1 MSGETLA
8 TRVEPGSGLTNPE
21 VKSSNRRVLF
31 VLGVTATNMRNKGY
45 VNAFSD
51 LYPGEGNVLVMPS
64 IVSADKRNRGHFQ
77 QMQNFITGADVQAGI
92 DIGVHSLGS
101 AEVAEAIDRIQ
112 EEKPGFLEN
121 HPNKDAF
128 NFVLIDPSGFNTT
141 KEQSKEYRRNAVRIT
156 REHGNFLGF
165 SHRRTMVRGI
175 DSLIAFPPQGFSP
188 EDVQSMITTVR
199 DIFPSFITP
208 EERHGLPTIPFE
220 YMRPEAAYT
229 AYADTYV
236 SEADKAKLKRYD
248 AVLKKAINERNDDNT
263 VTLPNMVRRIIMER
277 GELLKG
283 AIDRIY
289 ESRLEEPGDLTEGG
303 LLKLLFSMG
312 RKDARRMLRSALGS
326 GPMQKFKELYDM
338 GYKNITLVSTE
349 HSVAV
354 PLGNL
359 LQMFDSEEQAEHVR
373 IWEFATHPA
382 PGLQP
387 EATAQMMWNLGQ
399 QRAGDILTP

>member
-1 MSGETLA
+1 MEVAPRS
-8 TRVEPGSGLTNPE
+8 RVEQGSGLANPE
-21 VKSSNRRVLF
+21 VLSPNRRVLF
-31 VLGVTATNMRNKGY
+31 ALGVTATDMRNKGY
-45 VNAFSD
+45 FNAFSD
-51 LYPGEGNVLVMPS
+51 PNRYGEGNVLVMPS
-64 IVSADKRNRGHFQ
+64 IVSANKRNRGHFRE
-77 QMQNFITGADVQAGI
+77 MQKFITGADVQAGI

-141 KEQSKEYRRNAVRIT
+141 KEQSREYRKNAT
-156 REHGNFLGF
+156 RLMKEHGNFPGF

-188 EDVQSMITTVR
+188 EDVQSMITTAR

-208 EERHGLPTIPFE
+208 EERDGLPTIPFE
-220 YMRPEAAYT
+220 YGRDNAGYK
-229 AYADTYV
+229 DTYV
-236 SEADKAKLKRYD
+236 SEADKVKLQRYD
-248 AVLKKAINERNDDNT
+248 AVLKKAINERNEDNT

-303 LLKLLFSMG
+303 LLKLLLSLG

-349 HSVAV
+349 HGVSV

-399 QRAGDILTP
+399 QRAGDILTA